1 MANNSQL
8 VGGEL
13 VGFLQAWQRIWSW
26 NYREQIELAV
36 MQDLNSGLRMT
47 SRDKSSTLTTRP
59 RKRNKEKQ
67 EKEKKS

>member
-26 NYREQIELAV
+26 NYREQIQLAV

-47 SRDKSSTLTTRP
+47 SHDKSSTLTDSATET
-59 RKRNKEKQ
+59 K
-67 EKEKKS
+67 